1 MLKFYNEIADFV
13 FFWFVPLITC
23 FVFVSLHS
31 MWKGDHLSYMSRNLN
46 HAERLFHEAT
56 SYLKLGFARFNNFSK
71 MHDQSLIEP
80 S

>member
-31 MWKGDHLSYMSRNLN
+31 MWKDDHLSYMSRNLN
-46 HAERLFHEAT
+46 HAERLF
-56 SYLKLGFARFNNFSK
+56 
-71 MHDQSLIEP
+71 P
-80 S
+80 